1 MTAFEQQIMP
11 SGAIMTL
18 NGKEEYYPQSLVYFP
33 DIVQIL
39 YEVQMWTS
47 LSDEAKIMLDY
58 CLYQTPKT
66 KSGIRLGLAVRNV
79 FNRKWGQTKTDRA
92 FREVKRF
99 LNDILN

>member
-1 MTAFEQQIMP
+1 MTAFEQQITTN
-11 SGAIMTL
+11 GAIMTL

-39 YEVQMWTS
+39 YEVQMWTA

-58 CLYQTPKT
+58 CLYHKPKT
-66 KSGIRLGLAVRNV
+66 KSGIKLGLSLRNV
-79 FNRKWGQTKTDRA
+79 FNPKWGQTKTDRA

-99 LNDILN
+99 LNNILD